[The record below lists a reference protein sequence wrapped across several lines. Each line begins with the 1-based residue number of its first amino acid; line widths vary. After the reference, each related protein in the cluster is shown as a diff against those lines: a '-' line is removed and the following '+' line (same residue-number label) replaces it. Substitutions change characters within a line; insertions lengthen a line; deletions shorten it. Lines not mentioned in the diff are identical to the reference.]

1 MARKTRTKNSAL
13 NRGVSTP
20 QTSVK
25 GMKSKQTRFAPV
37 AMNRSSVQ
45 TGRNSSRYR
54 ECERVQTVSGA
65 TTYTVVANLACN
77 PGLPGSFPWL
87 AGHAALYE
95 KYIIHSV
102 TYRYKN
108 LKGTSSDGNIIMS
121 FDYDTLDAAP
131 SSAIKQTQST
141 VFVDGAP
148 WRIFEMKVPTQDRSP
163 LFIRGTDLA
172 RVDLKTYDFGR
183 LFVAAEGCADTSD
196 HGYLEVEYDIEL
208 FDKQTGT
215 SGSGSSQSTIAMFN
229 LSTSTAG
236 VTLPFNEEVQ
246 SGLNV
251 TNTAGVFTLGS
262 SGTYLVHVDFTRSTS
277 GNTTIYVNGAE
288 PVMPI
293 RTADTSNSFHGL
305 VDSNGSTTV
314 AVVNLSGTTTWTGDE
329 CRISFQLV

>member
-1 MARKTRTKNSAL
+1 MARKARTKTSAL
-13 NRGVSTP
+13 NRGASAP
-20 QTSVK
+20 QTSVR
-25 GMKSKQTRFAPV
+25 GMKTKQTKFAPV
-37 AMNRSSVQ
+37 ALNRSSVQ
-45 TGRNSSRYR
+45 SGRNSSRYR

-65 TTYTVVANLACN
+65 VNYTVVANLACN

-95 KYIIHSV
+95 KYILHSV

-131 SSAIKQTQST
+131 TSAVLQTQST
-141 VFVDGAP
+141 VYIDGAP
-148 WRIFEMKVPTQDRSP
+148 WRIFEMKVPAPDRSP

-229 LSTSTAG
+229 LSSSSAG
-236 VTLPFNEEVQ
+236 SILPFNEEVQ

-251 TNTAGVFTLGS
+251 TNASGVFTLGS
-262 SGTYLVHVDFTRSTS
+262 SGTYLVHVDYTRNGVGDST
-277 GNTTIYVNGAE
+277 IHVNGSE
-288 PVMPI
+288 PAIPI
-293 RTADTSNSFHGL
+293 RSATNTSSMHGL
-305 VDSNGSTTV
+305 VDSDGSTTV
-314 AVVNLSGTTTWTGDE
+314 AVASLGGSVTWTGDY